1 MYLAFSCISRIC
13 WTRAGDFSYF
23 HLLKESQYING
34 AAHTL
39 KASLMYHLLLTAC
52 SNTIQIYL
60 SNASK
65 TFIPPSCF
73 PKEKKEWRKKNYKK
87 LSLAAWG
94 FLDSF
99 LTEVLC
105 MSERNDVLMYLC
117 ETPALSAQRGMRTAL
132 CLWATRAQQPTSS

>member
-39 KASLMYHLLLTAC
+39 KTSLMYHLLLTAC

-73 PKEKKEWRKKNYKK
+73 PKEKKGMKKKE
-87 LSLAAWG
+87 LQ
-94 FLDSF
+94 
-99 LTEVLC
+99 
-105 MSERNDVLMYLC
+105 
-117 ETPALSAQRGMRTAL
+117 ETFSC
-132 CLWATRAQQPTSS
+132 CLRVPRQLFDRSSVYVREK